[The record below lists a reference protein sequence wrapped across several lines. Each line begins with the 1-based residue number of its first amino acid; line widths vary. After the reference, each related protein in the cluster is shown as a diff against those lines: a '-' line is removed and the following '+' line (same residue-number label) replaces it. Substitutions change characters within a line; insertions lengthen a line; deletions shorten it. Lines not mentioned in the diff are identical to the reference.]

1 MSEAASPGHSLN
13 DGQTRRR
20 VAQEEGAHRSLLYPS
35 RIHETD
41 PSSPGQGHPVVV
53 RVGAASTLRAAIHR
67 KMTRVLIKVRAQNNR
82 SRAITLQHPSAQ
94 NGTYGA
100 VRTAQYC
107 LAEPHRLPVMCG
119 CLGRADWVGCGP
131 EPRGGTTVIPPL
143 PTVTSS
149 LGSFLSSDFSPRFQS
164 LMQPVCP
171 QTQSGFSGRIQVK
184 SPPPRSGS
192 LGRNRRRFD

>member
-35 RIHETD
+35 RNHETD

-53 RVGAASTLRAAIHR
+53 RVGAQASTLRAAIHR

-94 NGTYGA
+94 NGTYRA
-100 VRTAQYC
+100 V
-107 LAEPHRLPVMCG
+107 LGHLNRLSEALDNAGYVRVLSCPKLSGPVSKACSI
-119 CLGRADWVGCGP
+119 A
-131 EPRGGTTVIPPL
+131 
-143 PTVTSS
+143 
-149 LGSFLSSDFSPRFQS
+149 
-164 LMQPVCP
+164 
-171 QTQSGFSGRIQVK
+171 RI
-184 SPPPRSGS
+184 SIR
-192 LGRNRRRFD
+192 L